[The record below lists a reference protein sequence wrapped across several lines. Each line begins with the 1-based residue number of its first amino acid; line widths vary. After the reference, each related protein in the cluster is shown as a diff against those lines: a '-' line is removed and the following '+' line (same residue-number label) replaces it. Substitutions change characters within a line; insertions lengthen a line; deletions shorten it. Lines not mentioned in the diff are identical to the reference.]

1 MPSVKLLPGRS
12 LGQSTVRVA
21 FPKWSQSIPKYRGA
35 GFVQVL
41 EQVTELGMPSP
52 RPEQGAV
59 QSITKSVYPPLTIM
73 IELFYHRPLIF

>member
-1 MPSVKLLPGRS
+1 MGHL

-21 FPKWSQSIPKYRGA
+21 FPKWSQSIPKYLGA

-52 RPEQGAV
+52 RPEHGWV
-59 QSITKSVYPPLTIM
+59 QSITKSVYPPLTIT
-73 IELFYHRPLIF
+73 IELFYHMPFRF